1 MKKSIYFIIL
11 LLFGWEL
18 NGQAATSRGWAVG
31 QGPKAPCLVVLGS
44 RPGISP
50 KRADWQALCCT
61 DGLLDLRAS
70 VRFIEESTL
79 KGREIGHEFRAT
91 HRLAA
96 HEDAPFLWALLNSRT
111 VMVASGRGLP
121 TEESLIQALA
131 ASGEV
136 SPVAQLRSFLRI
148 HPEHAEARR
157 DYLLAL
163 RPRVS
168 FRLQEHPAD
177 PGIDLPPETDEQV
190 WGDLS
195 RALDP
200 FLASEDWVLLDL
212 SLDRLLPGGIPE
224 RQSPLMK
231 ALYRK
236 HVPRLLETVR
246 RLPEFD
252 AGWLN
257 LIRADQ
263 ALGANTLIPALK
275 GLSLFGHPG
284 GGGRGFNFLP
294 VSRGIIAEARRSGNW
309 RDAVPLLHLL
319 WEEVARPWLRSA
331 VTTGIGWDHRA
342 PTTEELHQID
352 LEERSQTWNLLL
364 APLIEGMVR
373 AGLEGEV
380 PNLLGTLDASWQP
393 LELSPRLAELAE
405 SLRRGDLASQWR
417 LQVQGLQDPGR
428 IPGAAAHEFRLIHQD
443 QDLPSG
449 DRPFIRAFR
458 QEGIGVSM
466 QRFERGRTGLVWPE
480 RVPRWALLDASNKVV
495 LEGTALPT
503 PGALIQALRETHVR
517 TWTEDAER
525 FNQSHPGHLA
535 SLAYL
540 AGVRQGQAHA
550 YWEARLPGRLSVE
563 APVAEMGDR
572 ERTCWQSYFQLLEA
586 MFEDPLGTH
595 PGLLQMAAPY
605 ALVIPGGGSDEAAS
619 SPPEAK
625 PRREP
630 SSQTLPD
637 NLGVKALAAR
647 LLLRIESA
655 LAHRPSDA
663 ALWESWMALGSV
675 LDRSPADLVRSID
688 PSPSAGAGAWPDG
701 RVLLRLCQ
709 DQRRRE
715 HWGVIVDLLMPVWTF
730 EQSRRSRYGAG
741 AQGASPAAWNGR
753 LGHMLIEACLHQGA
767 LTEAE
772 KVIQASDAKDSP
784 LDGGVDLQSLAVSLG
799 HGAWAERW
807 LKR

>member
-1 MKKSIYFIIL
+1 MKKSVYFVIIL
-11 LLFGWEL
+11 LFGSEL
-18 NGQAATSRGWAVG
+18 RGQAATTRGWAAG

-44 RPGISP
+44 RPAISP
-50 KRADWQALCCT
+50 KRAEWQALCRT

-70 VRFIEESTL
+70 VRFIDETTL

-91 HRLAA
+91 HRLLAP
-96 HEDAPFLWALLNSRT
+96 EEGPFLWALLNSRA

-121 TEESLIQALA
+121 TEEDLLQALA

-136 SPVAQLRSFLRI
+136 SPVAQLRSFLRSR
-148 HPEHAEARR
+148 PEHAEARR
-157 DYLLAL
+157 DYLFAL
-163 RPRVS
+163 RPRLL

-177 PGIDLPPETDEQV
+177 PGMDLPPETDEQV

-200 FLASEDWVLLDL
+200 FLASEDWVLLDM

-236 HVPRLLETVR
+236 HVPRLLEAVR

-257 LIRADQ
+257 LIRVDQ
-263 ALGANTLIPALK
+263 ALEANALVPTLK

-309 RDAVPLLHLL
+309 KNAVPLLHML
-319 WEEVARPWLRSA
+319 WEEVARPWLKSA
-331 VTTGIGWDHRA
+331 ITTGVGWDHRA
-342 PTTEELHQID
+342 PTTEEIRQID
-352 LEERSQTWNLLL
+352 LEERSQTWTLLL

-373 AGLEGEV
+373 AGLEGEI

-393 LELSPRLAELAE
+393 LELSSKLTELAE
-405 SLRRGDLASQWR
+405 SLERRDLASRWR
-417 LQVQGLQDPGR
+417 LQVQGLPDPGR
-428 IPGAAAHEFRLIHQD
+428 SHGATGQEFRLIHQD
-443 QDLPSG
+443 QDLPAG
-449 DRPFIRAFR
+449 DRAFIRAFR

-466 QRFERGRTGLVWPE
+466 QRVESGRTGLGWPE
-480 RVPRWALLDASNKVV
+480 RTPRWALLDASSKVV

-503 PGALIQALRETHVR
+503 PGALIQAFRETHVR

-525 FNQSHPGHLA
+525 FNQSHPGHLT

-550 YWEARLPGRLSVE
+550 YWEARLPGRPSVE
-563 APVAEMGDR
+563 VPAPEMGDR
-572 ERTCWQSYFQLLEA
+572 ERTCWRSYFQALEA
-586 MFEDPLGTH
+586 MLEDPLGTH

-605 ALVIPGGGSDEAAS
+605 ALVIPGGGADEPGS
-619 SPPEAK
+619 FPPEAK

-630 SSQTLPD
+630 SPQTLPD

-647 LLLRIESA
+647 LLPRIESA
-655 LAHRPSDA
+655 LVHRPSDA

-688 PSPSAGAGAWPDG
+688 PSPVAGAGAWPDG

-715 HWGVIVDLLMPVWTF
+715 RWGEIVDMLMPVWTL
-730 EQSRRSRYGAG
+730 EQGRRSRDGAG
-741 AQGASPAAWNGR
+741 AQGASPGAWNGR
-753 LGHMLIEACLHQGA
+753 LGHLLIEACLHLGT

-772 KVIQASDAKDSP
+772 KVIQASDSKDTP
-784 LDGGVDLQSLAVSLG
+784 LDGVVDLQSLAGSLG
-799 HGAWAERW
+799 HGAWAARW
-807 LKR
+807 LTR